1 MHQTYNLII
10 EDRIEVTNSF
20 PKIYLHPFKASYKND
35 KVVKRIS
42 EEDLP
47 NKHIFLKRIKSNL
60 LITVSKF
67 LNEFHQTNYSE
78 KFWDIEIGFW
88 LNVYVFNMFE
98 AWEMMSSLLDEQGN
112 FLVKI
117 RKYSDEDLIAQTM
130 DELNNL
136 TYNDEFKE
144 NIFFYIIK
152 YRFSNNKRFSIE
164 ECRCNSTSLEVRKK
178 SFRSNNKINFNKII
192 LKIYYLLFSKIIKR
206 QKYSILRS
214 YLGAKD
220 DLKLNFKLKQLP
232 IFISNIFWICKPDH
246 TLRKKI
252 KLNEKK
258 DNEFEK
264 YLYKEIFSFM
274 PVSFLEGFKKI
285 EKKVNELTLPQEP
298 KRIFSSNILSKSLL
312 TRYCAHKVEIGAKLF
327 LATHGG
333 CYGHFNIHGS
343 EEQERKISNLY
354 LTYGWRDRNDQ
365 KVKPFGMIRP
375 LIKFNKNKQKDLL
388 TMILPNY
395 SIFSNHMLSRAP
407 SSYPCHTEAYFK
419 IIDNLDNTIK
429 SKNLLI
435 RVLAR
440 DKGMSVQSVFENK
453 YPNIKID
460 SQKTSLSEMLSNTR
474 IFLSPYSGTGF
485 LETLALNIPTIVSE
499 STNRNNLFRKNAN
512 KYYEILKE
520 AKIYFDDQELLAKHI
535 NSIWNN
541 HQEWWDSDKVQ
552 KAKNI
557 FCNEFAYINKNKVNE
572 LQEILINKHD

>member
-1 MHQTYNLII
+1 
-10 EDRIEVTNSF
+10 
-20 PKIYLHPFKASYKND
+20 
-35 KVVKRIS
+35 
-42 EEDLP
+42 
-47 NKHIFLKRIKSNL
+47 
-60 LITVSKF
+60 
-67 LNEFHQTNYSE
+67 
-78 KFWDIEIGFW
+78 
-88 LNVYVFNMFE
+88 
-98 AWEMMSSLLDEQGN
+98 
-112 FLVKI
+112 
-117 RKYSDEDLIAQTM
+117 
-130 DELNNL
+130 
-136 TYNDEFKE
+136 
-144 NIFFYIIK
+144 
-152 YRFSNNKRFSIE
+152 
-164 ECRCNSTSLEVRKK
+164 
-178 SFRSNNKINFNKII
+178 
-192 LKIYYLLFSKIIKR
+192 
-206 QKYSILRS
+206 
-214 YLGAKD
+214 
-220 DLKLNFKLKQLP
+220 
-232 IFISNIFWICKPDH
+232 
-246 TLRKKI
+246 
-252 KLNEKK
+252 
-258 DNEFEK
+258 
-264 YLYKEIFSFM
+264 
-274 PVSFLEGFKKI
+274 
-285 EKKVNELTLPQEP
+285 
-298 KRIFSSNILSKSLL
+298 
-312 TRYCAHKVEIGAKLF
+312 
-327 LATHGG
+327 
-333 CYGHFNIHGS
+333 
-343 EEQERKISNLY
+343 
-354 LTYGWRDRNDQ
+354 
-365 KVKPFGMIRP
+365 MIRP

-572 LQEILINKHD
+572 LKEILINKHD